1 MYETLQSVP
10 FIYREKLIV
19 ELELLQEQGI
29 IMLVTEVTD
38 HEWCATIMMT
48 SKKDT
53 YHIRMY
59 VDLSTLNRYVIR
71 EKFQSPTPLEAVATI
86 SCIAAEEARCFTVM
100 DAVAAISSM
109 SIRCRKSHTHNLHY
123 NIRSLQVSYSTI
135 QSFLHSRS
143 L

>member
-1 MYETLQSVP
+1 MV
-10 FIYREKLIV
+10 
-19 ELELLQEQGI
+19 
-29 IMLVTEVTD
+29 
-38 HEWCATIMMT
+38 T
-48 SKKDT
+48 SKKDM

-59 VDLSTLNRYVIR
+59 VHLSTLNRYVKR
-71 EKFQSPTPLEAVATI
+71 ERYQSPTPLEAVADI
-86 SCIAAEEARCFTVM
+86 SAEEARCVTVM

-109 SIRCRKSHTHNLHY
+109 SIRCRKSHTYYLHY